1 MRLLQDKR
9 CGICGCAYKGAF
21 NSKRC
26 PDCQAVYVRA
36 YARHRQAEKYRGKKT
51 GDNKAAHEYAERYA
65 RAMANAL
72 ATTEGRCLYCGKQ
85 LGSAKHKYCSACRT
99 NGLANVHEV
108 TGRTNGWNRRRGQH
122 ESLKPG
128 WRGQMVMGG
137 GSSRRGPN
145 A

>member
-1 MRLLQDKR
+1 MKLIQDKR
-9 CGICGCAYKGAF
+9 CDICGRAYRGAF

-26 PDCQAVYVRA
+26 PDCQAVYTRA
-36 YARHRQAEKYRGKKT
+36 YARHRQAAKHRGEAV
-51 GDNKAAHEYAERYA
+51 DNKAANEYADRIA
-65 RAMANAL
+65 RETANAC
-72 ATTEGRCLYCGKQ
+72 ATTEGRCLYCGKK
-85 LGSAKHKYCSACRT
+85 LKGDKSAYCVSCRT

-108 TGRTNGWNRRRGQH
+108 TGRTNGWERRRGNPA
-122 ESLKPG
+122 EIKPG

>member
-36 YARHRQAEKYRGKKT
+36 YARHRQAAKHRGEAV
-51 GDNKAAHEYAERYA
+51 DNKAANEYAERYA

-108 TGRTNGWNRRRGQH
+108 TGRTNGWNRRRGQ
-122 ESLKPG
+122 
-128 WRGQMVMGG
+128 MVMGG
-137 GSSRRGPN
+137 GSSQGRPKS
-145 A
+145 

>member
-1 MRLLQDKR
+1 MRLPQDKR

-51 GDNKAAHEYAERYA
+51 VDNKAAHEYAERYA

-99 NGLANVHEV
+99 NG
-108 TGRTNGWNRRRGQH
+108 WNRRRGQH

-137 GSSRRGPN
+137 GSSQGRPKS
-145 A
+145 